1 MLLPTFSFLFLV
13 PKDWSSSAQLLS
25 VWSPF
30 RFRFAS
36 AHPYECFLS
45 GFLAEGAHLWLSAL
59 PYQILR
65 WSCCCQL
72 SRCKFLSLRTGL
84 VLLLRRRVGKLS
96 GFPSLRLDSFQFSR
110 PTGLVCIRSIQT
122 GLCFFPFVAIRTC
135 ASSLSFKTGFTFSSE
150 SGSDFLL
157 PVRLS
162 LFLCHLS
169 QSWVC
174 LILWIETCF
183 NFTPTSVF

>member
-1 MLLPTFSFLFLV
+1 MLLSTFSFLFLV

-84 VLLLRRRVGKLS
+84 VLLLCRRVGKLS
-96 GFPSLRLDSFQFSR
+96 GFHPCGWILFSFPARPGLSVSDPFKPDYVSFLLLPS
-110 PTGLVCIRSIQT
+110 GLVHLPCHLRQVLLSVQNPVLISCCQ
-122 GLCFFPFVAIRTC
+122 FVFPFFFVI
-135 ASSLSFKTGFTFSSE
+135 
-150 SGSDFLL
+150 
-157 PVRLS
+157 
-162 LFLCHLS
+162 
-169 QSWVC
+169 
-174 LILWIETCF
+174 
-183 NFTPTSVF
+183 